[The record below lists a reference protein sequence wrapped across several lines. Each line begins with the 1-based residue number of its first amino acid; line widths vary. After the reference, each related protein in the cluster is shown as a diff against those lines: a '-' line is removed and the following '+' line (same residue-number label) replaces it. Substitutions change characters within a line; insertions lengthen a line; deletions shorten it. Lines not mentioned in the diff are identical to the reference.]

1 MKVVVDTN
9 VLISGVINPY
19 GKPANILNLI
29 LERKLVLCID
39 SRIYNEYERVF
50 LSPKFSFPEEH
61 VRILLN
67 FIKNRSIFVSPLP
80 TRAKLLDE
88 SDLPF
93 LEVAISENAPIITGN
108 SKHFKNMNEV
118 KVFTPAEFIEWYGKE
133 NA

>member
-19 GKPANILNLI
+19 GKPAAVLNLI
-29 LERKLVLCID
+29 LEGKLVLCVD

-50 LSPKFSFPEEH
+50 LSPKFSFPKEH
-61 VRILLN
+61 VRTLLN
-67 FIKNRSIFVSPLP
+67 FIKSRSIFVSPLP
-80 TRAKLLDE
+80 LRTKLPDS

-93 LEVAISENAPIITGN
+93 LEVAVSENAPIITGN
-108 SKHFKNMNEV
+108 TRHFEDAKEV
-118 KVFTPAEFIEWYGKE
+118 RVFTSAEFIEWYEKE